1 VSTAAAP
8 VAGCLLRVP
17 VAVFQVPTGRGYPRG
32 VYANRVKVG
41 VSPPN
46 IRGKKKPLVSK
57 CGASAIINRHIA
69 NNYYV
74 CYSIPNKSFRKGREM
89 AEQTRY
95 ERYKD
100 AIVRA
105 NKTYMADKHQIKVT
119 LTEEEYTEL
128 KEYCKE
134 QGKSTQGFIREL
146 VFSAIRS

>member
-1 VSTAAAP
+1 MCVILS
-8 VAGCLLRVP
+8 L
-17 VAVFQVPTGRGYPRG
+17 
-32 VYANRVKVG
+32 
-41 VSPPN
+41 
-46 IRGKKKPLVSK
+46 
-57 CGASAIINRHIA
+57 INHL
-69 NNYYV
+69 
-74 CYSIPNKSFRKGREM
+74 GREGQM

-119 LTEEEYTEL
+119 LTEEEYAEL